1 MIAIVTGGCSGLG
14 LNYTLELLKKGYK
27 VYALYNTS
35 FETASILE
43 KKYVNVKCVKC
54 DIRDENDIISFLNEI
69 DSVDLLINNAAL
81 EMDNSFKDK
90 TKYEFMN
97 VLETNIFGT
106 FAMMKYVYDKMN
118 NNGIII
124 NMSSNNAIDNYNPIS
139 MDYDASKAAINILTK
154 DFAEVYKEKNVKV
167 FSICPGYIN
176 TESVKSMNPNY
187 LKEEMDKVNQ
197 AYLIEPD
204 KLVNYIF
211 DNLDNFETASINVI
225 KEVK

>member
-81 EMDNSFKDK
+81 EMDNNFKDK

-197 AYLIEPD
+197 TCLIEPD
-204 KLVNYIF
+204 RLVNYIF